1 MLWAMQNDGRIKN
14 RIRVSH
20 GKSAHCLQSGN
31 EKQKISAD
39 DDGSTD
45 KTIYHD
51 AANDCEINN

>member
-1 MLWAMQNDGRIKN
+1 MQNDGRIKN